1 MTPRKTSKQKT
12 QSLWQIAKNYV
23 ARFAAHRELVKRAL
37 FKWPKR
43 ILKDTDA
50 KLHIVDTLKSIFWHM
65 SGSVWLL
72 IASGVFLLYAA
83 WSAFGPKTISTIA
96 LHPASNIPQ
105 DTVVTPTPVMS
116 APRISNDTIA
126 PETEEPA
133 TTPLVEPSTPVL
145 PDTLQHIYAMYA
157 AINDGSYI
165 PANYFDSYMQTSD
178 LVTMYF
184 TSKRLTTLRASVNG
198 NIQVVSAEEF
208 ATDRNDRIGVRYTL
222 NYKLINNDTTFT
234 ETRSVTLRPQAWG
247 WRIGT
252 VRCETRWCSVNPFFN
267 IEKYGIK

>member
-1 MTPRKTSKQKT
+1 MTPKKAAKQKSHT
-12 QSLWQIAKNYV
+12 LWYIAKSYV

-50 KLHIVDTLKSIFWHM
+50 KLHIVDKIKAIFWHM

-83 WSAFGPKTISTIA
+83 WSTFGPKTMSTIA
-96 LHPASNIPQ
+96 LHPASDIPQ
-105 DTVVTPTPVMS
+105 DIVVTPTPVMS
-116 APRISNDTIA
+116 APSISNDTIS
-126 PETEEPA
+126 PESEEP
-133 TTPLVEPSTPVL
+133 TNPLVEPSTPAL
-145 PDTLQHIYAMYA
+145 PDTLQHIYDMYA

-184 TSKRLTTLRASVNG
+184 TSKRLTTLRSA
-198 NIQVVSAEEF
+198 IQGDISITDAEEF
-208 ATDRNDRIGVRYTL
+208 ATDRRDRIGVRYVLSYTL
-222 NYKLINNDTTFT
+222 VDTQKTFD
-234 ETRSVTLRPQAWG
+234 ETRSITLRPQAWW

-252 VRCETRWCSVNPFFN
+252 MRCETWWCSVNPFFN
-267 IEKYGIK
+267 MEKYGIK